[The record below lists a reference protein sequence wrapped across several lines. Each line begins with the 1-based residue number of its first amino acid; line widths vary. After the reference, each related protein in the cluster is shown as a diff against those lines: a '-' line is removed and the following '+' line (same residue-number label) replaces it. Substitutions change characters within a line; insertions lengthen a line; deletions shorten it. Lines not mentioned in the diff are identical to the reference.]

1 MRVDG
6 FKDLDQRVKSQE
18 NQIQMFRN
26 ELYIIQDKLNQIQSR
41 HDLTTSVKLE
51 DCRRRHVALA
61 RRSLSLAAKVQVLKN
76 RGYALQPEEEQ
87 LKKRLEGLSRL
98 VNDPASSGR
107 MNEIWAR
114 MMVVQEKAKV
124 MEESV
129 GKVDIVWDEKQLQ
142 IAGKVYISPL
152 FTISYSPLTHPAA
165 FAKQLCRSGVPSQ
178 GS

>member
-1 MRVDG
+1 VPVRVDG

-26 ELYIIQDKLNQIQSR
+26 ELYMIQDKLNQIQSR
-41 HDLTTSVKLE
+41 HDLVTSVKLE
-51 DCRRRHVALA
+51 DCRRRHIALA

-142 IAGKVYISPL
+142 TAGKVRRISLSSSNPR
-152 FTISYSPLTHPAA
+152 
-165 FAKQLCRSGVPSQ
+165 C
-178 GS
+178 